1 MSGDAVRLERDGRAA
16 TLWLDRPPLNVLDLA
31 ALEALDSALASL
43 AAEADLQVLVVR
55 GAGERGFSAGVAIQ
69 DHVGDRIPLALA
81 AFHSAVRRLRELP
94 AVAVAAVHG
103 HCLGGGLELAL
114 ACDLV
119 VASDDSRFALPE
131 IQLGCYPPV
140 AAALLP
146 RLLGG
151 PRACDLLLTGRGFDA
166 AEAERLGLLS
176 RRAATGQLEAALRE
190 VVDALLGHS
199 GAALRLCKRAV
210 REGEPLPFAAALAVA
225 EAIYL
230 EELTATADMAE
241 GIAAF
246 MAKRPPVW
254 HHR

>member
-1 MSGDAVRLERDGRAA
+1 MRDSGL
-16 TLWLDRPPLNVLDLA
+16 T
-31 ALEALDSALASL
+31 
-43 AAEADLQVLVVR
+43 
-55 GAGERGFSAGVAIQ
+55 F
-69 DHVGDRIPLALA
+69 A

-103 HCLGGGLELAL
+103 HCLGGGLELAM

-119 VASDDSRFALPE
+119 VASEDSRFALPE

-146 RLLGG
+146 RLIGG
-151 PRACDLLLTGRGFDA
+151 PRAFDLLLTGRGFDA

-176 RRAATGQLEAALRE
+176 RRAATGELHRAVQDL
-190 VVDALLGHS
+190 VDALLRQS
-199 GAALRLCKRAV
+199 GAALRLAKRAV
-210 REGEPLPFAAALAVA
+210 REGEPLPFPAALAVA
-225 EAIYL
+225 EGIYL
-230 EELTATADMAE
+230 EELTGTADMAE

-254 HHR
+254 QHR